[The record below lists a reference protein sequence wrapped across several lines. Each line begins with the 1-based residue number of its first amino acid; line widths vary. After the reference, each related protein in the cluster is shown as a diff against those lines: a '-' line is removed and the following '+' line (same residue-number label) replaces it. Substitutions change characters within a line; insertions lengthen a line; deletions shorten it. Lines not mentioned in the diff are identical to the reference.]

1 MCFAAWFYA
10 LDINRT
16 IVRVVRWLFL
26 LAASSCTRPD
36 VDTAAANMPTDETCE
51 FVRIAAHNDPT
62 RLIDEFVAR
71 DARGEFTE
79 SSAWFNGAVDCPGHE
94 PGPDQAAVVA
104 THAVRVLT
112 RDQDSVLA
120 EVTWRRLGYVTGG
133 VERAAPG
140 VDIDTLRAIRTP
152 FGWRIE
158 SPALNPHVPGP
169 AASRPDA

>member
-1 MCFAAWFYA
+1 M
-10 LDINRT
+10 
-16 IVRVVRWLFL
+16 RVIKWVLL
-26 LAASSCTRPD
+26 LAALSCTGRAA
-36 VDTAAANMPTDETCE
+36 DTAAANLPADETCD

-79 SSAWFNGAVDCPGHE
+79 SSEWFNGAVDCPGHE
-94 PGPDQAAVVA
+94 PGPDQAVIVA
-104 THAVRVLT
+104 SHAVRVLS
-112 RDQDSVLA
+112 RGRDSVLA

-140 VDIDTLRAIRTP
+140 VYLDTLRAIRTP

-169 AASRPDA
+169 AASRPDV